1 VNGQLQG
8 LEHISSQVLG
18 ILDTTADADKVI
30 EDTGSLALVLG
41 NTSVGH
47 AGGNL
52 AEGLNTT
59 KRLSKCE
66 DLGILAEVMRSSLAT
81 LDTEAQHTTTHTI
94 AVLLEGNL
102 AVGVGV
108 DTGVVD
114 GDNVRRSL
122 KGESHG
128 GGIGGSLAS
137 AQVQGLQTTVSEP
150 AVEGGGDGADGILE
164 ERETLLESF
173 GVESGDTHAD
183 VRVAVDILCNGVNDD
198 VGAVV
203 ERVLH
208 VGTHEGIIDDDKDA
222 VAAGDVDDGTDVDEA
237 EGWVGGGLDPDELG
251 LVGADQVLDV
261 QLDGRGEGDVHAVGG
276 SDLGE
281 VAVGA
286 AVDIGDGDDVG
297 AGGEGLEDVGG
308 GCGAG
313 GEGEGILGVLESS
326 DGLLEVV
333 TGRGC

>member
-1 VNGQLQG
+1 M
-8 LEHISSQVLG
+8 
-18 ILDTTADADKVI
+18 
-30 EDTGSLALVLG
+30 
-41 NTSVGH
+41 GH

-52 AEGLNTT
+52 AERLNTT
-59 KRLSKCE
+59 KRLSE
-66 DLGILAEVMRSSLAT
+66 REHLGILAEVVRSSLAT
-81 LDTEAQHTTTHTI
+81 LNAEAQHTTTHTV

-108 DTGVVD
+108 NTRVVD
-114 GDNVRRSL
+114 GDNMRRSL
-122 KGESHG
+122 EGESHS
-128 GGIGGSLAS
+128 GGIGGSLAGT
-137 AQVQGLQTTVSEP
+137 QVEGLQTTVSEP

-183 VRVAVDILCNGVNDD
+183 IRVAVDILCDGVDDD

-208 VGTHEGIIDDDKDA
+208 VGAHEGVVDDDEDT
-222 VAAGDVDDGTDVDEA
+222 VLAGDVDNGADVDQA

-281 VAVGA
+281 VTVGA
-286 AVDIGDGDDVG
+286 TVNIGDGDDVG
-297 AGGEGLEDVGG
+297 AGGQGLEDVGG

-313 GEGEGILGVLESS
+313 GEGKRILGVLESS

-333 TGRGC
+333 TGEEC